1 MTRIENWVLRTG
13 LDLIHLRV
21 MLWAYGFYLLWN
33 IISLGRHFEHSNPL
47 SISFIFADITDVL
60 VLAVAAYSALSGRL
74 MLERVSV
81 LMMAVEGIG
90 QQALRVAQNVIEN
103 APIQIEHVIA
113 GLVFSAIFLA
123 RATTLT
129 YKIAKMRIRLLE
141 GMG

>member
-1 MTRIENWVLRTG
+1 MTRIENLVLRSG

-21 MLWAYGFYLLWN
+21 MLWIYGFYLLWN
-33 IISLGRHFEHSNPL
+33 IISLRRHFEQSNLL
-47 SISFIFADITDVL
+47 STSFIFADITDVL

-81 LMMAVEGIG
+81 LMMAVDGFG
-90 QQALRVAQNVIEN
+90 QQILLVAHNVIEN
-103 APIQIEHVIA
+103 SPIQIEHVIA